1 VTDVQDP
8 FPPQEP
14 TPAPQIGADE
24 WVARS
29 GERWRA
35 QRGVLGRAFAA
46 FERVPKPMLFALL
59 VAAAALIPLLTS
71 QTENDIYYVRV
82 GTVALVFALLA
93 LGLNV
98 AVGFAGLLDLGYIA
112 YYGVGAYGYAML
124 SSDKFGIHWQAWQS
138 IPVVVAAAAVL
149 GFLLA
154 LPSRRLIGDYLAIV
168 TLFFGQIFYIVVSQ
182 GYRVSLLGLN
192 GDLGLHSNWDL
203 TGGPNGIANVD
214 RFHAFGGTA
223 SSERAY
229 FYITLVSVAAVFAGL
244 SLANRSRTGRAWRA
258 LNDDALAAQAMSMP
272 INWLKLLAIGV
283 GAAVAA
289 LAGTIN
295 SALLQGA
302 FPDDYNTQVLIVIY
316 AMVILGGAGSLAGAV
331 LGAVVVEVFML
342 EALRPQTPISDWTF
356 NGRWLFYGGIL
367 LILLLT
373 IRPWRRLAAILGGV
387 VAFGLVVHG
396 IVAAT
401 SAKGT
406 DGLLNTAPDTFG
418 HGGWMGWLLRHW
430 LALPGDTYETG
441 THTPFNLAL
450 VGLIALVL
458 VLTLLR
464 GWQRDLLLVPT
475 IWLAGFVWETRLVE
489 EGSGPTRL
497 LLLGVTLIVVM
508 TARPQGLFGRPRVE
522 IV

>member
-1 VTDVQDP
+1 
-8 FPPQEP
+8 
-14 TPAPQIGADE
+14 
-24 WVARS
+24 
-29 GERWRA
+29 
-35 QRGVLGRAFAA
+35 
-46 FERVPKPMLFALL
+46 
-59 VAAAALIPLLTS
+59 
-71 QTENDIYYVRV
+71 
-82 GTVALVFALLA
+82 
-93 LGLNV
+93 
-98 AVGFAGLLDLGYIA
+98 
-112 YYGVGAYGYAML
+112 
-124 SSDKFGIHWQAWQS
+124 
-138 IPVVVAAAAVL
+138 
-149 GFLLA
+149 
-154 LPSRRLIGDYLAIV
+154 
-168 TLFFGQIFYIVVSQ
+168 
-182 GYRVSLLGLN
+182 
-192 GDLGLHSNWDL
+192 
-203 TGGPNGIANVD
+203 
-214 RFHAFGGTA
+214 
-223 SSERAY
+223 
-229 FYITLVSVAAVFAGL
+229 
-244 SLANRSRTGRAWRA
+244 
-258 LNDDALAAQAMSMP
+258 
-272 INWLKLLAIGV
+272 
-283 GAAVAA
+283 
-289 LAGTIN
+289 
-295 SALLQGA
+295 
-302 FPDDYNTQVLIVIY
+302 
-316 AMVILGGAGSLAGAV
+316 MVILGGAGSLAGAV

-508 TARPQGLFGRPRVE
+508 TARPQGLLGRPRVE